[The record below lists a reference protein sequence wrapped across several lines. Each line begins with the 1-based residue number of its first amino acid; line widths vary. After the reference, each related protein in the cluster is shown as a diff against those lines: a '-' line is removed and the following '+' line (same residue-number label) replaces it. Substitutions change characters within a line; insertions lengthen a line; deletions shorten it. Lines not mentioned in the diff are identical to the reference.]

1 MTRYVA
7 RRLLAT
13 IPVVLL
19 VTVMVFLLLHITP
32 GDPVVIMLGEEASPD
47 AVTAL
52 RHALDLDRPLPV
64 QYGDWLWHAVHGD
77 LGASLRTHDP
87 VTALVLER
95 YPATLELSAL
105 AMLLS
110 LCIAIPLGVLSAVRR
125 NSWLDALVTPLAI
138 SGISMPSFW
147 LGILLIWVFSVLLPW
162 FPTVGFIPLG
172 VSVAGNLH
180 TLVLPVVTLGVAL
193 AAIVMRIT
201 RASVLQVLQFDYVR
215 TARAKGVREPV
226 VVLRHALRTALI
238 PVVTVL
244 GLQTGALLGGAVIV
258 ETIFALPGVGRLI
271 VDSIFARDFPV
282 VQGAV
287 LILAISFIAVN
298 LAVDLMYA
306 RLDPR
311 IRYR

>member
-1 MTRYVA
+1 MIVYVV

-13 IPVVLL
+13 VPVVVL

-47 AVTAL
+47 TVAAL
-52 RHALDLDRPLPV
+52 RHALGLDQPLPA
-64 QYGDWLWHAVHGD
+64 QYGTWLWHAAHGD

-87 VTALVLER
+87 VGALVLAR
-95 YPATLELSAL
+95 YPTTLELSAL
-105 AMLLS
+105 AMILS
-110 LCIAIPLGVLSAVRR
+110 LCIAIPAGVLSAVRR
-125 NSWLDALVTPLAI
+125 NSWLDVLVTPLAI

-147 LGILLIWVFSVLLPW
+147 LGILLIWFFSVLLPW
-162 FPTVGFIPLG
+162 FPTVGFVPLG
-172 VSVAGNLH
+172 VSLAGNLH
-180 TLVLPVVTLGVAL
+180 TMVLPVVTLGAAL

-201 RASVLQVLQFDYVR
+201 RASLLHVLQLDYVR
-215 TARAKGVREPV
+215 TARAKGVRERG

-244 GLQTGALLGGAVIV
+244 GLQTGSLLGGAVIV

-271 VDSIFARDFPV
+271 VDAIFARDFPV

-287 LILAISFIAVN
+287 LVLALSFILVN
-298 LAVDLMYA
+298 LGVDLVYA

-311 IRYR
+311 IRYQ